1 MNAIQPSKP
10 LLQPVE
16 PHRQVNPRP
25 RHRRH
30 SYRAMVL
37 EPTAKLAVNIVLSAA
52 AVTALVQLLH
62 YQWSQQQKL
71 GEIQTQVKLIEGR
84 VNHLQTDFVRYFD
97 PQQAKNV
104 MQEQS
109 NRLDPGQ
116 RQVVLLD
123 KAATKVEAPVQ
134 SIKR

>member
-10 LLQPVE
+10 PLQPVK
-16 PHRQVNPRP
+16 PRRQVNPRA
-25 RHRRH
+25 RRRR

-37 EPTAKLAVNIVLSAA
+37 EPTAKLAVNIVLSTAA
-52 AVTALVQLLH
+52 LTALVQLLH
-62 YQWSQQQKL
+62 YQGSQLQKL
-71 GEIQTQVKLIEGR
+71 DEIQTQVKLIEGR
-84 VNHLQTDFVRYFD
+84 VNLLQTDFARYFD

-123 KAATKVEAPVQ
+123 KSATKLTDPVQ
-134 SIKR
+134 ATKR